1 MDFQKIIEHNS
12 HLNPKIIKAM
22 QKIDRAQFMPKMTR
36 DQAGRDAA
44 LLIDCGQTISQ
55 PSLVAMMSQA
65 LFTDDETFPQ
75 KILEI
80 GTGSGYQ
87 TAILAALGAEIYSI
101 ERHEKLYEQAKQ
113 VLQHYGSQIHLK
125 CGNGWQGWQEFAPFD
140 AVIITAALEIFPK
153 NLFAQMRVGGILVAP
168 IGNIK
173 ESQILKRIVKTDA
186 KNYTESNLANVVFV
200 PFVNSK

>member
-1 MDFQKIIEHNS
+1 MDFQKIIEQDS
-12 HLNPKIIKAM
+12 HLNPRIIKAM

-36 DQAGRDAA
+36 DQANRNAA

-65 LFTDDETFPQ
+65 LFTDHDKFPQ

-87 TAILAALGAEIYSI
+87 TAILAELGAEIYSI
-101 ERHEKLYEQAKQ
+101 ERHQKLYENAKQ
-113 VLQHYGSQIHLK
+113 ILQNYGSQIHLK
-125 CGNGWQGWQEFAPFD
+125 CANGWQGWQEFAPFD
-140 AVIITAALEIFPK
+140 AVIITAALEIFPEH
-153 NLFAQMRVGGILVAP
+153 LFAQMRVGGILVAP
-168 IGNIK
+168 IGDLK
-173 ESQILKRIVKTDA
+173 KSQILKRIVKTDV
-186 KNYTESNLANVVFV
+186 KNYTESNLANVAFV